1 MFSLAARRALC
12 SIRPVVK
19 QPYRLL
25 TTLPSNPN
33 INVFQSPSNSQSHV
47 LSLLTTNPPT
57 AELALGETTKLP
69 PEESPRSFTENHK
82 FLQVLHS
89 VIAEHACRDPQV
101 KSQAAAMA
109 SSSGA
114 SIMQVNRRANTGS
127 AGASDQGGAGSGGQG
142 GWVHVSDNR
151 HPPDFGRIAEPED
164 IFGSVEVDGNGA
176 FTDGTGRYQE
186 SGTYRI
192 CTRDG
197 VLGLPD
203 YLRTKLVERLKV
215 EEAAIRNKK

>member
-1 MFSLAARRALC
+1 MFTVASKRLLVQARPL
-12 SIRPVVK
+12 VK
-19 QPYRLL
+19 QYFRPLS
-25 TTLPSNPN
+25 TLRSNPN
-33 INVFQSPSNSQSHV
+33 IKVFQSPSNPQSHI
-47 LSLLTTNPPT
+47 LSLLSTDPPT
-57 AELALGETTKLP
+57 VELAVGEATE
-69 PEESPRSFTENHK
+69 PEPDDNPRSFKENPK

-89 VIAEHACRDPQV
+89 VIAEHAHQDPQV

-114 SIMQVNRRANTGS
+114 TFMQVNRRTNTGS
-127 AGASDQGGAGSGGQG
+127 SGASDQAGAGSGGQG
-142 GWVHVSDNR
+142 GWIHVSDNR

-186 SGTYRI
+186 SGTYRV

-203 YLRTKLVERLKV
+203 FLRSKLVERLKV